1 MPQKAAHTVHI
12 LEGKATLYKRPTTYF
27 WFVRYKADNKW
38 HRTTTKCEDLDKA
51 KLKAVDIVTDAWF
64 KERHKIPIVSKR
76 FSAVAKLTIKTLN
89 ELLDNNV
96 GKVVYKDYIRAID
109 KYINKFFGA
118 YNIDS
123 IDYILVKKFSDWRVK
138 EFGRIPN
145 ASTIN
150 THNAALNRVFD
161 TALERGYITKS
172 QIPQLKNEGLSANKG
187 TDFTKEEYVKLYK
200 FMRTWVKQ
208 ARKGHD
214 TKLRLLLRDYI
225 LVLVNTGIRAG
236 TEAMNLQW
244 KNIAFFEKDEKR
256 YLSLNVI
263 GKTQKYREVIVRHRV
278 ARYLQRI
285 QERNAAFRDMA
296 FEDVIKLGSDEYV
309 FRMNNKDMTTA
320 FGRVFKR
327 MLKQANLLVDKRN
340 GIERTLYSCRHTY
353 ATMTLTDTKITTYVL
368 AKHMGTSEAMI
379 KAHYEHIE
387 MRGKADEIAGTGNV
401 EDALRKTR
409 AARKG

>member
-1 MPQKAAHTVHI
+1 MPPKAPYTVHI
-12 LEGKATLYKRPTTYF
+12 LEGKATLYKRPTTSF
-27 WFVRYKADNKW
+27 WFVRYKADGKW
-38 HRTTTKCEDLDKA
+38 HRTTTKCADLDKA
-51 KLKAVDIVTDAWF
+51 KLTAVDIVTEAWF

-76 FSAVAKLTIKTLN
+76 FSAVAKLAIKTLQD
-89 ELLDNNV
+89 LLDNNV

-109 KYINKFFGA
+109 NYINPFFGV

-123 IDYILVKKFSDWRVK
+123 IDYLLIKNFSVWRIK
-138 EFGRIPN
+138 TFNKIPN

-172 QIPQLKNEGLSANKG
+172 QIPYLKNEGLKANKG
-187 TDFTKEEYVKLYK
+187 TDFTKEEYVQLYK
-200 FMRTWVKQ
+200 YMRTWVKQ

-214 TKLRLLLRDYI
+214 TELRLLLRDYV
-225 LVLVNTGIRAG
+225 LVLINTGIRAG

-244 KNIAFFEKDEKR
+244 KNIAFFEKDGKL

-263 GKTQKYREVIVRHRV
+263 GKVQKYREVIVRHRV

-285 QERNAAFRDMA
+285 QERNAV
-296 FEDVIKLGSDEYV
+296 FEDMTFEEVIKLGSNEYV
-309 FRMNNKDMTTA
+309 FRMNSKDMTTA

-327 MLKQANLLVDKRN
+327 MLEKANLLEDKRN

-353 ATMTLTDTKITTYVL
+353 ATLTLTNTKITTYVL

-387 MRGKADEIAGTGNV
+387 MRGKADEIAGTGNI

-409 AARKG
+409 AIRKG

>member
-1 MPQKAAHTVHI
+1 M
-12 LEGKATLYKRPTTYF
+12 
-27 WFVRYKADNKW
+27 
-38 HRTTTKCEDLDKA
+38 
-51 KLKAVDIVTDAWF
+51 TDAWF
-64 KERHKIPIVSKR
+64 KERHKIPVVSKR
-76 FSAVAKLTIKTLN
+76 FSAVAKLTIKTLQD
-89 ELLDNNV
+89 LLDNNV
-96 GKVVYKDYIRAID
+96 GKVVYKDYIRAMD
-109 KYINKFFGA
+109 NYVNKFFGA

-123 IDYILVKKFSDWRVK
+123 IDYFVVKKFNDWRIK

-172 QIPQLKNEGLSANKG
+172 QIPYLKNEGLSANKG
-187 TDFTKEEYVKLYK
+187 TDFTKEEYVALYK
-200 FMRTWVKQ
+200 YMRTWVKQ

-214 TKLRLLLRDYI
+214 TALRLLLRDYVLI
-225 LVLVNTGIRAG
+225 LVNTGIRAG
-236 TEAMNLQW
+236 TEAMDLKW
-244 KNIAFFEKDEKR
+244 RNIAFFEKDGKQ

-263 GKTQKYREVIVRHRV
+263 GKTKKYREVTVRHRV

-285 QERNAAFRDMA
+285 QENNDVLKGMT
-296 FEDVIKLGSDEYV
+296 FEEVIALGSDEYV
-309 FRMNNKDMTTA
+309 FRMNGKDMTTA

-327 MLKQANLLVDKRN
+327 MLRQAKLLVDKRN

-379 KAHYEHIE
+379 KEHYEHIE
-387 MRGKADEIAGTGNV
+387 MRGKASEIAGGGSI

-409 AARKG
+409 AIRKG

>member
-1 MPQKAAHTVHI
+1 MPQKAEHTIHI
-12 LEGKATLYKRPTTYF
+12 LEGAATLYQRPTTPH
-27 WFVRYKADNKW
+27 WFVRYKADGKW
-38 HRTTTKCEDLDKA
+38 QRTTTKCEELAKA
-51 KLKAVDIVTDAWF
+51 KLKAAEIVGDANF
-64 KERHKIPIVSKR
+64 KQRYNIPVVSKR
-76 FSAVAKLTIKTLN
+76 FKAVAIVTIKTLE
-89 ELLDNNV
+89 ELLANNV
-96 GKVVYKDYIRAID
+96 GKVVYKDYIRAIN
-109 KYINKFFGA
+109 KYIIPFFGA
-118 YNIDS
+118 YNIDK
-123 IDYILVKKFSDWRVK
+123 IDYLLIKKFADMRTK

-150 THNAALNRVFD
+150 THNAALNRIFD

-172 QIPQLKNEGLSANKG
+172 QIPYLKNEGLTANKG

-208 ARKGHD
+208 ARKGHE
-214 TKLRLLLRDYI
+214 TELRLLLRDYVLI
-225 LVLVNTGIRAG
+225 LVNTGIRAG
-236 TEAMNLQW
+236 TEAMNLKW
-244 KNIAFFEKDEKR
+244 KNIGFFEEGGKR

-263 GKTQKYREVIVRHRV
+263 GKVKKYREVTVRHRV

-285 QERNAAFRDMA
+285 QERNTALKDMA
-296 FEDVIKLGSDEYV
+296 FEDAIALGSSEYV
-309 FRMNNKDMTTA
+309 FRVNGKDMTTA

-327 MLKQANLLVDKRN
+327 LLIAADLLEDRRN

-387 MRGKADEIAGTGNV
+387 MRGQASEIAGGGSI
-401 EDALRKTR
+401 EGALRKTR
-409 AARKG
+409 EIRKG

>member
-12 LEGKATLYKRPTTYF
+12 LEGKATLYKRPTTSY

-38 HRTTTKCEDLDKA
+38 HRSTTKCEDLNEA
-51 KLKAVDIVTDAWF
+51 KLIATDIVLEALF
-64 KERHKIPIVSKR
+64 KEKHNIPIVSKR
-76 FSAVAKLTIKTLN
+76 FSAVAKLTIKTLQD
-89 ELLDNNV
+89 LLDNNV
-96 GKVVYKDYIRAID
+96 GKVVYKDYIRAIE
-109 KYINKFFGA
+109 KYINKFFGS

-123 IDYILVKKFSDWRVK
+123 IDYFVVKKFNDWRIK
-138 EFGRIPN
+138 EFKRIPN

-172 QIPQLKNEGLSANKG
+172 QVPVLRNEGLKANKG
-187 TDFTKEEYVKLYK
+187 TDFTKEEYIELYK
-200 FMRTWVKQ
+200 YMRNWVKQ
-208 ARKGHD
+208 ARKGHEEQ
-214 TKLRLLLRDYI
+214 LRLLLRDYVLI
-225 LVLVNTGIRAG
+225 LVNTGIRAG
-236 TEAMNLQW
+236 TEAMNLKW
-244 KNIAFFEKDEKR
+244 KNIAFFEKENKA

-285 QERNAAFRDMA
+285 QQRNALLKDMT
-296 FEDVIKLGSDEYV
+296 FEEVIKLGSEEYV
-309 FRMNNKDMTTA
+309 FRINGKDMTTA

-327 MLKQANLLVDKRN
+327 MLEAANLLIDKRN

-353 ATMTLTDTKITTYVL
+353 ATITLTDTKITTYVL

-379 KAHYEHIE
+379 KAHYEHID
-387 MRGKADEIAGTGNV
+387 MRNNANEIAGKGSVDNV
-401 EDALRKTR
+401 LVRTKL
-409 AARKG
+409 KN